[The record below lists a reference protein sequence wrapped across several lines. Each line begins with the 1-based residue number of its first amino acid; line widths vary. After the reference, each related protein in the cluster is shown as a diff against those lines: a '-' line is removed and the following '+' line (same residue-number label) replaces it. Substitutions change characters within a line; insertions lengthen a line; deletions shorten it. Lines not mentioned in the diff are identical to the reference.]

1 MKKKVYD
8 VATGKTEILDLTAHE
23 IASLHIGYASIAEKN
38 TAYKLEKIRGLRLQK
53 LRETDFWVMR
63 GNMTDAQTQ
72 YRQKLRDIPAD
83 YDSSKYD
90 ELLNTDTDGNLTH
103 SVWSKP

>member
-1 MKKKVYD
+1 MVKRFVD
-8 VATGKTEILDLTAHE
+8 GIVRDLTAE
-23 IASLHIGYASIAEKN
+23 EQAEYEARNKAWEDSK
-38 TAYKLEKIRGLRLQK
+38 TDRQLQQIKEMRLDFLK
-53 LRETDFWVMR
+53 ETDWWVLR

-90 ELLNTDTDGNLTH
+90 ELLARDEKGNLTH

>member
-1 MKKKVYD
+1 MVKRFVD
-8 VATGKTEILDLTAHE
+8 GIVRDLTAE
-23 IASLHIGYASIAEKN
+23 EQAEYEARNKAWEDSK
-38 TAYKLEKIRGLRLQK
+38 TDRQLQQIKEMRLDFLK
-53 LRETDFWVMR
+53 ETDWWVLR

-90 ELLNTDTDGNLTH
+90 ELLARDSDGKLTH

>member
-1 MKKKVYD
+1 MVKRFVD
-8 VATGKTEILDLTAHE
+8 GIVRDLTAE
-23 IASLHIGYASIAEKN
+23 EQAEYEARNKAWEDSK
-38 TAYKLEKIRGLRLQK
+38 TDRQLKQIKEMRLDFLK
-53 LRETDFWVMR
+53 ETDWWVLR

-90 ELLNTDTDGNLTH
+90 ELLARDSDGKLTH

>member
-1 MKKKVYD
+1 MVKRFVD
-8 VATGKTEILDLTAHE
+8 GIVRDLTAE
-23 IASLHIGYASIAEKN
+23 EQAEYEARNKAWEDSK
-38 TAYKLEKIRGLRLQK
+38 TDRQLQQIKEMRLDFLK
-53 LRETDFWVMR
+53 ETDWWVLR
-63 GNMTDAQTQ
+63 GNMTEAQTQ

-90 ELLNTDTDGNLTH
+90 ELLARDSDGKLTH

>member
-1 MKKKVYD
+1 MSKVAINGIIRD
-8 VATGKTEILDLTAHE
+8 ATPEEEIEFQAR
-23 IASLHIGYASIAEKN
+23 EKAWQEGEVERKLKN
-38 TAYKLEKIRGLRLQK
+38 IKLIRLEKLE
-53 LRETDFWVMR
+53 ETDWWVLR

-83 YDSSKYD
+83 YDNSKYD
-90 ELLNTDTDGNLTH
+90 ELLARDSDGKLTH

>member
-1 MKKKVYD
+1 MTKVQIHD
-8 VATGKTEILDLTAHE
+8 AITGKTTIREATTQEQKEFDDRNAIDYRLDRIRQIRKDHL
-23 IASLHIGYASIAEKN
+23 IA
-38 TAYKLEKIRGLRLQK
+38 
-53 LRETDFWVMR
+53 TDWWVLR

-90 ELLNTDTDGNLTH
+90 ELLARDIDEKLTH

>member
-1 MKKKVYD
+1 MTKYINNINGVEVPFTEAEITARKAEEAE
-8 VATGKTEILDLTAHE
+8 ATNATSKLKTIKEI
-23 IASLHIGYASIAEKN
+23 
-38 TAYKLEKIRGLRLQK
+38 RLQK
-53 LRETDFWVMR
+53 LKDTDWWVLR

-90 ELLNTDTDGNLTH
+90 DLLTRDSDGNLTH
-103 SVWSKP
+103 SVWTKP

>member
-1 MKKKVYD
+1 MTKYINNINGVEVPFTEAEITARKAEEAE
-8 VATGKTEILDLTAHE
+8 ATNATSKLKTIKEI
-23 IASLHIGYASIAEKN
+23 
-38 TAYKLEKIRGLRLQK
+38 RLQK
-53 LRETDFWVMR
+53 LEETDWWVLR

-90 ELLNTDTDGNLTH
+90 ELLARDSDRNLTH
-103 SVWSKP
+103 SVWKKP

>member
-1 MKKKVYD
+1 
-8 VATGKTEILDLTAHE
+8 
-23 IASLHIGYASIAEKN
+23 
-38 TAYKLEKIRGLRLQK
+38 
-53 LRETDFWVMR
+53 MR

-90 ELLNTDTDGNLTH
+90 ELLATDVSGNLTH

>member
-1 MKKKVYD
+1 MAYYKNIITPSGIEKVEI
-8 VATGKTEILDLTAHE
+8 TGEELT
-23 IASLHIGYASIAEKN
+23 
-38 TAYKLEKIRGLRLQK
+38 KLEADIVDWNSKANERKLTFIKQLRKEHL
-53 LRETDFWVMR
+53 EATDWWVLR

-90 ELLNTDTDGNLTH
+90 ELLARDSDRKLTH

>member
-1 MKKKVYD
+1 MSKVAENGIIRD
-8 VATGKTEILDLTAHE
+8 ATPEEELQIEAREKSWQDGEIE
-23 IASLHIGYASIAEKN
+23 R
-38 TAYKLEKIRGLRLQK
+38 KLELIKLIRLKK
-53 LRETDFWVMR
+53 LEETDWWVLR

-90 ELLNTDTDGNLTH
+90 ELLARDEKGNLTH

>member
-1 MKKKVYD
+1 MAHYKNIITPSGIEK
-8 VATGKTEILDLTAHE
+8 AEITGEELT
-23 IASLHIGYASIAEKN
+23 
-38 TAYKLEKIRGLRLQK
+38 KLEADIVDWNSKANERKLTFIKQLRKEHL
-53 LRETDFWVMR
+53 EATDWWVLR

-90 ELLNTDTDGNLTH
+90 ELLARDSDRKLTH